1 MNENIGKGKRGSW
14 PDTAFGIF
22 LIIVSAVAL
31 IETRNLKMGTTMDM
45 GPGFMPRVLASI
57 LGVAGVVTVVKSAFK
72 PHAKIE
78 RVKLRSL
85 ILVCASFA
93 AFALLLPTF
102 GVVVATVVLAKAAD
116 VNLAHIPVMGRKKK
130 HGFSPE
136 SVSGVL
142 GGFFAHQPAVL
153 LLWRAGRYSGGCA
166 AGHIAPE
173 YGGHAATVYLRYGA
187 DLGPDHVGGY
197 LLRRAV
203 WRFDLGHSCQC
214 AGRNFRSSH
223 LLGWP
228 SAGKAG

>member
-102 GVVVATVVLAKAAD
+102 GVVVATVVLA
-116 VNLAHIPVMGRKKK
+116 VLSMLAGEEVKK
-130 HGFSPE
+130 
-136 SVSGVL
+136 
-142 GGFFAHQPAVL
+142 
-153 LLWRAGRYSGGCA
+153 
-166 AGHIAPE
+166 
-173 YGGHAATVYLRYGA
+173 
-187 DLGPDHVGGY
+187 
-197 LLRRAV
+197 
-203 WRFDLGHSCQC
+203 
-214 AGRNFRSSH
+214 RN
-223 LLGWP
+223 
-228 SAGKAG
+228 